1 MKKLFILSLCIIML
15 GLPSFA
21 KKTIPVPPSVKL
33 PAKYSQTY
41 IDNIADEYNSV
52 TNNELLFVALD
63 MLKGTDGDFSRKA
76 ILGYNL
82 SGYPIKIEFKDLA
95 SVNKAYANFDA
106 VGWKRKKKLFIYINP
121 KHQAAPPAAL
131 AALLSHEALHQDE
144 YNSLSEET
152 FAWTMEAVV
161 WIDLLEI
168 YPECNVESNAL
179 VKRENTLKKLFEKGN
194 NSPKY
199 IKKSVVTDPMAHR
212 TDYPMELPEA
222 VVYYI
227 KAFKD
232 PSRQENREIEL
243 FDSFDELSC
252 KKINV
257 NIAKNK
263 QQGTSKTS
271 REPNRHN
278 VFKKRTIDRV
288 VIPKLNNS
296 VNTEQSKSST
306 FYKPKPKR
314 PIIDVVDGKRVFR
327 WSFSFSYPNLKPVV
341 CKIFIENQR
350 ESSSV
355 NFVAGPIFHD
365 RDFKL
370 IVYTT
375 TQEKA
380 EDMINKELK
389 KLIAIGKIRAC

>member
-1 MKKLFILSLCIIML
+1 MKKFLILSLFLIMF

-21 KKTIPVPPSVKL
+21 KKSIPVPTGVKL
-33 PAKYSQTY
+33 PAKYTDAY
-41 IDNIADEYNSV
+41 IETLADEYKGV

-199 IKKSVVTDPMAHR
+199 IKKSVYQNKGYQGLPLTSPGFQ
-212 TDYPMELPEA
+212 EL
-222 VVYYI
+222 
-227 KAFKD
+227 
-232 PSRQENREIEL
+232 
-243 FDSFDELSC
+243 
-252 KKINV
+252 
-257 NIAKNK
+257 
-263 QQGTSKTS
+263 
-271 REPNRHN
+271 
-278 VFKKRTIDRV
+278 
-288 VIPKLNNS
+288 
-296 VNTEQSKSST
+296 
-306 FYKPKPKR
+306 
-314 PIIDVVDGKRVFR
+314 
-327 WSFSFSYPNLKPVV
+327 
-341 CKIFIENQR
+341 
-350 ESSSV
+350 
-355 NFVAGPIFHD
+355 
-365 RDFKL
+365 
-370 IVYTT
+370 
-375 TQEKA
+375 
-380 EDMINKELK
+380 
-389 KLIAIGKIRAC
+389 